1 MKKILTIIVLSLCF
15 IIPSQADDIRDFQIE
30 GMSIGDSLLDF
41 FSEKEIKK
49 FRNYDDLPSD
59 MKFRIAEFDKNRPM
73 RMKIYG
79 GIQLFY
85 KPNDNKYKIY
95 SLSGFINCST
105 KSICESKF
113 KEIENDLRKVF
124 YSIKPGKGL
133 LKHPDDK
140 SGESTYRY
148 VDFAVKGG
156 FITVSH
162 YDWSNKVSYP
172 DSVRVNVSTIEAK
185 NWAGSNYGV
194 D

>member
-1 MKKILTIIVLSLCF
+1 MKKLLIVLFVTWLCTQTVQSDE
-15 IIPSQADDIRDFQIE
+15 ISDFQVE

-73 RMKIYG
+73 RMKIYE

-194 D
+194 N